1 MFVVRLVFVLK
12 FQYQLIKHKIVL
24 CDVFFSSSMY

>member
-24 CDVFFSSSMY
+24 GEVFFFFQ